1 MAYRL
6 RLDVVSVDAA
16 IRALDLL
23 RRLGVEMLELE
34 TAKRNDGFL
43 VHLSFEAESE
53 QAARHITVRIG
64 QIVGVTAAEILSPT
78 ADEVEPLHVKACARP
93 ARSAPSLPNRC

>member
-1 MAYRL
+1 MTYRL

-34 TAKRNDGFL
+34 TAKRNEGFL
-43 VHLSFEAESE
+43 VHLSYDAASE
-53 QAARHITVRIG
+53 QAARHITVRTG
-64 QIVGVTAAEILSPT
+64 QIVGVNAAGMLSPEPD
-78 ADEVEPLHVKACARP
+78 AVEPSHMEART
-93 ARSAPSLPNRC
+93 RTAPSTHPLPNRC

>member
-1 MAYRL
+1 MTYRL

-23 RRLGVEMLELE
+23 RRLSVEMLELE

-43 VHLSFEAESE
+43 VHLSYEAESE

-64 QIVGVTAAEILSPT
+64 QIVGVTAAEMLLAA
-78 ADEVEPLHVKACARP
+78 ADEVDPSHVKACAHT
-93 ARSAPSLPNRC
+93 ARSAPSLTSPY